1 MCAVALMALGA
12 RQPPMDAPLPPWY
25 LDLLAISGAVK
36 GSTADSSEA
45 ECAFYAAWTGTLGK
59 FPWDVPL
66 DFTRRLAESVLRHD
80 DVDVTWDEEACLNTI
95 LNTRR
100 EAAWA
105 RAITAAMRDDD
116 SAREYHAIVGAAHL
130 YPARVRTP
138 ADMLHADVPPSD
150 WPYMMWALGEWD
162 ARIHGP
168 RLTEL
173 LPGEIVG

>member
-1 MCAVALMALGA
+1 M
-12 RQPPMDAPLPPWY
+12 
-25 LDLLAISGAVK
+25 
-36 GSTADSSEA
+36 
-45 ECAFYAAWTGTLGK
+45 
-59 FPWDVPL
+59 
-66 DFTRRLAESVLRHD
+66 SVLGHD
-80 DVDVTWDEEACLNTI
+80 DVNRAPCTTI

-105 RAITAAMRDDD
+105 RTITAAMREDD